1 MDIILIIILASILIA
16 TLSILY
22 LNIKSNIKKEDENKA
37 DEIANLNA
45 EIIKLK
51 DSLNTTIN
59 TSLSS
64 MSSSFNNLSTGVTK
78 DMTAALTKVDEKVAA
93 FNSQVE
99 NLNESQ
105 KGINKILAGV
115 KKYGTLAE
123 FSLGSLIKDLLPS
136 SQYLSNVKMKEET
149 SENVEFAIKLQ
160 EGVLVPVDSHFPVER
175 FKAIQDAH
183 QEDDKKAIADART
196 KLAKAFKEKAKSI
209 NEKYIVPPKTT
220 DFAIVYAPTE
230 SLFLELANYQDPNT
244 KELLSQELMKK
255 YKVTVMGPNNLSGY
269 LQSLHMGFQTLKVQ
283 KHATEIYDHL
293 KTISTRFTK
302 HFDGIV
308 NLRKKLEEAMTAVD
322 KFGTDARSIK
332 RTLENKKDPEQIEKA
347 IETYK
352 NLYNA
357 TDITEI
363 GEMIDQG
370 VRFCFVNLPNSQIE
384 LIEPLGDGSPIQN
397 FLDKNPK
404 GGQHHICFEVKDIHE
419 AKIEMEEKGATVLN
433 EPRIGAHGTPIIFIH
448 PKDSDGVL
456 IELMETPKS

>member
-1 MDIILIIILASILIA
+1 MDIILIIILALILIA

-22 LNIKSNIKKEDENKA
+22 LNIKSNIKKEDENRA

-78 DMTAALTKVDEKVAA
+78 DMTAALTKVDEKVAT

-149 SENVEFAIKLQ
+149 GENVEFAIKLQ

-196 KLAKAFKEKAKSI
+196 KLAKVFKEKAKSI
-209 NEKYIVPPKTT
+209 NEKYIGPPKTT

-308 NLRKKLEEAMTAVD
+308 NLRKKLEEAMTVVD

-332 RTLENKKDPEQIEKA
+332 RTLENIKDPEQIEKA
-347 IETYK
+347 IETENVEKFEDIPRQAK
-352 NLYNA
+352 N
-357 TDITEI
+357 
-363 GEMIDQG
+363 
-370 VRFCFVNLPNSQIE
+370 
-384 LIEPLGDGSPIQN
+384 
-397 FLDKNPK
+397 
-404 GGQHHICFEVKDIHE
+404 
-419 AKIEMEEKGATVLN
+419 
-433 EPRIGAHGTPIIFIH
+433 
-448 PKDSDGVL
+448 
-456 IELMETPKS
+456 

>member
-1 MDIILIIILASILIA
+1 MDTILIIILALILIA
-16 TLSILY
+16 TSAILY
-22 LNIKSNIKKEDENKA
+22 LNIKSNLKKEDENKA
-37 DEIANLNA
+37 YEIANLNA

-59 TSLSS
+59 SSLNS
-64 MSSSFNNLSTGVTK
+64 MSTSFNNLSTGVTK

-196 KLAKAFKEKAKSI
+196 KLAKAFKEKAKSV

-230 SLFLELANYQDPNT
+230 SLFLEIANYQDPNT

-255 YKVTVMGPNNLSGY
+255 YKVTIMGPNNLSGY

-332 RTLENKKDPEQIEKA
+332 RTLENIKDPEQIEKA
-347 IETYK
+347 IETENVEKFEDIPRQAK
-352 NLYNA
+352 N
-357 TDITEI
+357 
-363 GEMIDQG
+363 
-370 VRFCFVNLPNSQIE
+370 
-384 LIEPLGDGSPIQN
+384 
-397 FLDKNPK
+397 
-404 GGQHHICFEVKDIHE
+404 
-419 AKIEMEEKGATVLN
+419 
-433 EPRIGAHGTPIIFIH
+433 
-448 PKDSDGVL
+448 
-456 IELMETPKS
+456 

>member
-22 LNIKSNIKKEDENKA
+22 LNIKSNTKKEDENKA

-244 KELLSQELMKK
+244 KELLSQELMQK
-255 YKVTVMGPNNLSGY
+255 YK
-269 LQSLHMGFQTLKVQ
+269 
-283 KHATEIYDHL
+283 
-293 KTISTRFTK
+293 
-302 HFDGIV
+302 
-308 NLRKKLEEAMTAVD
+308 
-322 KFGTDARSIK
+322 
-332 RTLENKKDPEQIEKA
+332 
-347 IETYK
+347 
-352 NLYNA
+352 
-357 TDITEI
+357 
-363 GEMIDQG
+363 
-370 VRFCFVNLPNSQIE
+370 
-384 LIEPLGDGSPIQN
+384 
-397 FLDKNPK
+397 
-404 GGQHHICFEVKDIHE
+404 
-419 AKIEMEEKGATVLN
+419 
-433 EPRIGAHGTPIIFIH
+433 
-448 PKDSDGVL
+448 
-456 IELMETPKS
+456 